1 MALNAL
7 MQMSSEQAVPLLRQV
22 LARRDACSAPLREKA
37 VFLLSQ
43 HRGAGTEDLMLSI
56 VQEDPD
62 PKVREQAVFWL
73 SQIPSERSLA
83 ILQQILRTSNDNS
96 LREKALF
103 AVSQHPGDQATAV
116 LRGVAEQSSL
126 SPELRGKAIFW
137 LSQKPSAETAA
148 YLRALYGRLDSA
160 PLKENALFALSQ
172 MGGENSG
179 RWLIEVALDRSE
191 PLDARKKALFWAG
204 QTDMNVAQLSDLYER
219 LTEREMR
226 EQVIFVLSQRQDR
239 AAVDRLLAIARSESD
254 PELRRKAIFWL
265 GQSRDPRVP
274 EFLMTLINQ
283 P

>member
-1 MALNAL
+1 
-7 MQMSSEQAVPLLRQV
+7 
-22 LARRDACSAPLREKA
+22 
-37 VFLLSQ
+37 
-43 HRGAGTEDLMLSI
+43 MLSI

-83 ILQQILRTSNDNS
+83 ILQQILRTSNDDS

-116 LRGVAEQSSL
+116 LRSVAEQPSL
-126 SPELRGKAIFW
+126 SPDLRGKAIFW
-137 LSQKPSAETAA
+137 LSQKPSPETAA

-191 PLDARKKALFWAG
+191 PLEARKTALFWAG
-204 QTDMNVAQLSDLYER
+204 QTDMSLDVSGLYER

-226 EQVIFVLSQRQDR
+226 KQVIFVLSQRQDR
-239 AAVDRLLAIARSESD
+239 AAVDRLLAIARSETD
-254 PELRRKAIFWL
+254 PELRRQAIFWL